1 VDQLRRDTGLL
12 ERPGRRESHD
22 GIADERGQRVALGQR
37 GIGRCR
43 ADDPARKLARKSP
56 RMSTTTAATT
66 VGA

>member
-12 ERPGRRESHD
+12 ERPGRGESHD
-22 GIADERGQRVALGQR
+22 GIADERGQR

-56 RMSTTTAATT
+56 RMSTTTAAATF
-66 VGA
+66 GA